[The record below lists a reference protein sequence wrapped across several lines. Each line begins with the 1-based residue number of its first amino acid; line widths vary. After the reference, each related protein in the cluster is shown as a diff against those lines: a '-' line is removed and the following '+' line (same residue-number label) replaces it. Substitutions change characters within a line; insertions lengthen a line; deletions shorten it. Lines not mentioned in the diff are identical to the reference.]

1 MGTLEQG
8 AKNAIVTC
16 MAVKPGEKVVL
27 VTDRIVGEVGDALE
41 KAARAAT
48 SNVTRYTLEEFGARP
63 LKELPKELADAAARA
78 DVSLWAAASVKGELP
93 VRMAYR
99 KHLSGARHGHMPGI
113 SRELMEMGM
122 CADYDA
128 VADLTMRLYERVQG
142 VRSARVTNPNGTDFQ
157 VVFHPDW
164 KWLPDTGKFHGRG
177 DWGNLPAGEVYTA
190 PAWLHGR
197 IVTNLLGDFFSEKYK
212 ELSPPLSFDVF
223 DNRIV
228 LDSIRELP
236 QEFADKSRPA
246 GRDGMKGATPEVI
259 REFKEYLTSDP
270 MGTRAGEFAMGTNIG
285 LSKLVGNLLQDEK
298 IPGVHVAFGH
308 PYNDQTGA
316 PWTAKTHVDV
326 VILDTDVW
334 LDGQQVQK
342 RGKYV
347 L

>member
-8 AKNAIVTC
+8 ARNAIVTC
-16 MAVKPGEKVVL
+16 MAVKPDEKVVL
-27 VTDRIVGEVGDALE
+27 VTDRVVKDVGDALE
-41 KAARAAT
+41 RAARAAT
-48 SNVTRYTLEEFGARP
+48 PHVHRFVLEEFGERP
-63 LKELPKELADAAARA
+63 LKELPKELAAAAETT

-99 KHLSGARHGHMPGI
+99 KHLKGARHGHMPGI
-113 SRELMEMGM
+113 SRQLMEMGM

-128 VADLTMRLYERVQG
+128 VADLTMRLHKRVQG
-142 VRSARVTNPNGTDFQ
+142 VRSARVTNPNGTDFT

-164 KWLPDTGKFHGRG
+164 KWLPDTGKFHERG

-190 PAWLHGR
+190 PVWLHGR

-212 ELSPPLSFDVF
+212 ELKPPLSFDVF

-228 LDSIRELP
+228 LDSL
-236 QEFADKSRPA
+236 Q
-246 GRDGMKGATPEVI
+246 GATPDVV

-270 MGTRAGEFAMGTNIG
+270 MGTRAGEFAMGTNVG
-285 LSKLVGNLLQDEK
+285 LTRLVGNLLQDEK

-334 LDGQQVQK
+334 LDGQQVQA
-342 RGKYV
+342 RGRYV